1 MAGTS
6 IDFSSFSP
14 FSYVLF
20 CLVECAGEPSMHGNW
35 FVDIMIGGA
44 RAAEDAVTTGP
55 VVFITKLPLHYGGKK
70 TVLQC

>member
-1 MAGTS
+1 
-6 IDFSSFSP
+6 
-14 FSYVLF
+14 
-20 CLVECAGEPSMHGNW
+20 MHGNW